1 MGLIPH
7 ESRDTIF
14 RGWQTEFLLVDSIEK
29 CSDHVSWKI
38 KSIAWQLMSSLSST
52 LTLNFLFAPWR
63 LGFWN
68 VAFRKV
74 WWFVMDLEKWLMVNF
89 GWIFNQHGCF
99 SVNLS
104 GSHFRLASSNALF
117 RGNNLATPHVKCE
130 SWGWHFIVKTG
141 PSSLKNH
148 DLRWLEQSA
157 STRYYLLS
165 WKKIIKFSSWWF
177 FTNQLEKNMRK
188 SSWVHLPFFGGW
200 KLKTFLKTPPSF
212 SIPVH
217 IY

>member
-1 MGLIPH
+1 MVLYGFDSTWIKITFSGMTNWVFVGRLHRKMLWPCELNFTSFFKLNKGLLPSYSMG
-7 ESRDTIF
+7 F
-14 RGWQTEFLLVDSIEK
+14 VG
-29 CSDHVSWKI
+29 KI

-68 VAFRKV
+68 VAFWKV

-130 SWGWHFIVKTG
+130 SWGWH
-141 PSSLKNH
+141 
-148 DLRWLEQSA
+148 LRENWAIRSRSAMMDRIEQST
-157 STRYYLLS
+157 STKFIQILPAEL
-165 WKKIIKFSSWWF
+165 KK
-177 FTNQLEKNMRK
+177 NVQL
-188 SSWVHLPFFGGW
+188 F
-200 KLKTFLKTPPSF
+200 
-212 SIPVH
+212 
-217 IY
+217 